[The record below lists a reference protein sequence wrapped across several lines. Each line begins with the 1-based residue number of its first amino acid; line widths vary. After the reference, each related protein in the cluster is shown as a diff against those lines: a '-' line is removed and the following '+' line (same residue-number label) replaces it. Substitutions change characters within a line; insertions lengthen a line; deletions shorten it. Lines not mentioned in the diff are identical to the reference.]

1 MPPLLLRGIS
11 RRFQRLSPCDGQVA
25 HVLRTLLPVAASS
38 IATTALPLDLHV
50 LSLPLAFILSQDQT
64 LLCIFLYFQAVPDAL
79 QFLKESTL
87 SIYLLVLGTCFLYFL
102 PVFSMIFSCPAP
114 GDPSRSQ
121 PLLTAL
127 VPNGIAKVLL
137 FSLPPNFS
145 RTFFHLFL
153 QKFRRL
159 NPLYRIKRH

>member
-11 RRFQRLSPCDGQVA
+11 RRFRRLSPCHGQVA

-87 SIYLLVLGTCFLYFL
+87 SIYLLVLGTCFLYLSFNIFNEL
-102 PVFSMIFSCPAP
+102 LSGETAADKSVLFQTGCKDTHFFHYTKLFSKIFSFFCQIMGLWLPL
-114 GDPSRSQ
+114 RSN
-121 PLLTAL
+121 L
-127 VPNGIAKVLL
+127 
-137 FSLPPNFS
+137 
-145 RTFFHLFL
+145 
-153 QKFRRL
+153 
-159 NPLYRIKRH
+159 